1 MNLISNKLPL
11 VSVLI
16 CVYNTEKYIEEAIRA
31 VLNQTYSNLEVII
44 VNDGSTDSTLDILT
58 NLALQDSRIKI
69 INNKN
74 NKGFINSLNI
84 GIQHINSEYVART
97 DADDVTE
104 QYWIE
109 KIMKQLLS
117 NKDIIAMGSYIS
129 ILSENDSGKIGKHYK
144 TGDVWETPLTHSKI
158 IEKMLFKN
166 PIHNNTMIVR
176 SKVFKEHNLKFDLD
190 YKHAEDYKFW
200 FEVSKLG
207 KLANYPEVLAYYRL
221 HESQTS
227 SLYNTEQVKTAK
239 KIRREIISY
248 YLDNIKIP
256 NSIIEPITY
265 KKVEEIIK
273 NAKKTCI
280 ENKELLSYIIYE
292 SYLSLKEYNFL
303 GFLSFLRYGYKFM
316 SGKQTRRIIR
326 KFIRPSKYEA
336 PL

>member
-117 NKDIIAMGSYIS
+117 NKGAYHK
-129 ILSENDSGKIGKHYK
+129 L
-144 TGDVWETPLTHSKI
+144 W
-158 IEKMLFKN
+158 
-166 PIHNNTMIVR
+166 
-176 SKVFKEHNLKFDLD
+176 KEQ
-190 YKHAEDYKFW
+190 
-200 FEVSKLG
+200 FEYS
-207 KLANYPEVLAYYRL
+207 N
-221 HESQTS
+221 
-227 SLYNTEQVKTAK
+227 
-239 KIRREIISY
+239 
-248 YLDNIKIP
+248 
-256 NSIIEPITY
+256 
-265 KKVEEIIK
+265 
-273 NAKKTCI
+273 
-280 ENKELLSYIIYE
+280 
-292 SYLSLKEYNFL
+292 
-303 GFLSFLRYGYKFM
+303 
-316 SGKQTRRIIR
+316 
-326 KFIRPSKYEA
+326 
-336 PL
+336 